1 VSDSEVRKMMDLT
14 KRVQLS
20 DGKIPKL
27 KETAGNYMDKNQLFE
42 MQEVHLLLK
51 DLQQEEKEKKKE
63 KKELREKDE
72 DEESSSDDEE
82 DEETDDIDDE
92 WTSEEEEDG
101 DKEEMNEEEEEDEE
115 KEGKDEQK
123 MEEEERLEENE
134 ESSDEEKEEEDDKL
148 KETSEEEK
156 KEFKHKEEKYEEK
169 DEEKEGENEEHM
181 EEEEGLEE
189 NEESSDEEK
198 EEEDDKLKE
207 MSEEEKKE
215 FKNKEEK
222 HEVEDEEKEGKNEEH
237 MEEDEEGELEENE
250 ESSDEEDD
258 ESENGNEETN
268 EKNEANQGKAS
279 TSINGT
285 KKMSPHPLKPSKT
298 PALEIEHFSHWHPL
312 SLFHL
317 TKKYEYENCK
327 ACRQELNGTVYICKT
342 CEFPLFYYGLHKAC
356 AELPY
361 ELIHPFHSL
370 HYLTLLPQ
378 FPYSESRC
386 FLCDECGEFSGGF
399 VYLCMDCQFKIDVK
413 CAMLVAS
420 KVGCQKPKHR
430 EKETEL
436 LHFSHQ
442 HMLVLGNLGNKSAA
456 CCGCNLPILGLA
468 YCCLDCLHF
477 IHESCLRTLPQEIQH
492 PFHPLHP
499 LVAFHDPNDRKCH
512 ACKLEFRLGDFIR
525 YGCWQCKLDLHLVG
539 TADSVDKVRFV
550 GGENVGDEGA
560 TIRGKEPDGEE

>member
-1 VSDSEVRKMMDLT
+1 
-14 KRVQLS
+14 
-20 DGKIPKL
+20 
-27 KETAGNYMDKNQLFE
+27 

-115 KEGKDEQK
+115 KEGKNEQK
-123 MEEEERLEENE
+123 MEEEERLEQNE

-156 KEFKHKEEKYEEK
+156 KEFKNKEEKHEEE

-189 NEESSDEEK
+189 NEENSDEKK

-222 HEVEDEEKEGKNEEH
+222 HEVEDEKKEGKNEEH

-258 ESENGNEETN
+258 ESEDGNEEKN

-399 VYLCMDCQFKIDVK
+399 VYLCMDCLFKIDVK

-420 KVGCQKPKHR
+420 KTGCQKPKR
-430 EKETEL
+430 RGKETKL

-468 YCCLDCLHF
+468 YCCLDCLYF

-512 ACKLEFRLGDFIR
+512 ACKLEFRLSDFIR
-525 YGCWQCKLDLHLVG
+525 YGCWQCKLDLHLVCANSLRRVLKSSSHKHNLYYFG
-539 TADSVDKVRFV
+539 ID
-550 GGENVGDEGA
+550 NQM
-560 TIRGKEPDGEE
+560 ILCLCP